1 MGRRPIPEEAAG
13 ENPLAPSL
21 KSLYRG
27 VIKGWRPSFTF
38 YNIWNK
44 LQN

>member
-1 MGRRPIPEEAAG
+1 MDPKPMRERAAG

-27 VIKGWRPSFTF
+27 VIKGWRACFTF